1 MGGTHSKP
9 CNKVAREIWL
19 WCLKRKIWLTATH
32 IPGIKNEPADRFS
45 RKFRDRT
52 EWQLNRSIF
61 KLLVKRWGRPEIDL
75 FASRHNYQLKP
86 FVSWHADP
94 DAFATDAMSLSW
106 KHKFVY
112 IFPPFSMLFRVLQKL
127 QEDQSRALVI
137 APTMEN
143 TRLVSQDGP
152 DVNQQTSTSTQR
164 RIPSMVATRPDQAP
178 PSMAQTSNDGM
189 SLVRARLRQQ
199 NI

>member
-1 MGGTHSKP
+1 
-9 CNKVAREIWL
+9 
-19 WCLKRKIWLTATH
+19 
-32 IPGIKNEPADRFS
+32 
-45 RKFRDRT
+45 
-52 EWQLNRSIF
+52 
-61 KLLVKRWGRPEIDL
+61 
-75 FASRHNYQLKP
+75 
-86 FVSWHADP
+86 
-94 DAFATDAMSLSW
+94 
-106 KHKFVY
+106 
-112 IFPPFSMLFRVLQKL
+112 MLFRVLQKL

-143 TRLVSQDGP
+143 TRLVSQDEP

-164 RIPSMVATRPDQAP
+164 RIPSTVATRPDQAP